1 MSKIKLKEISIY
13 NKFFMKGGL
22 VEVFIGD
29 KIIKCYIQKI
39 KKDCILVEEIIHKK
53 VLNIKLED
61 IENIFSIIL

>member
-1 MSKIKLKEISIY
+1 MGQYKAKEISIH
-13 NKFFMKGGL
+13 NKSFIRGDL
-22 VEVFIGD
+22 VEVFTED

>member
-13 NKFFMKGGL
+13 NKFFIKGGL

-29 KIIKCYIQKI
+29 KIIKCYIRKI

-53 VLNIKLED
+53 ILNIKLEY
-61 IENIFSIIL
+61 IENIFSIIS

>member
-1 MSKIKLKEISIY
+1 MGQYKAKEISIY
-13 NKFFMKGGL
+13 NKSFIKGDL
-22 VEVFIGD
+22 VEVFTED

-39 KKDCILVEEIIHKK
+39 KKNCILVEEIIHKK

>member
-1 MSKIKLKEISIY
+1 MEQDKAKEINIY
-13 NKFFMKGGL
+13 NKSFIKGDL
-22 VEVFIGD
+22 VEVFTED

-53 VLNIKLED
+53 LLNIKLED

>member
-1 MSKIKLKEISIY
+1 MAQNKPKEISIY
-13 NKFFMKGGL
+13 NKSFIKGDL
-22 VEVFIGD
+22 VEVFTED

-53 VLNIKLED
+53 LLNIKLEY